1 MRADIPR
8 GPLRGPIHG
17 LITAAAVA
25 GWVLVAA
32 AAPAADEFNMKVTSA
47 GIQLGGHVS
56 GPPLPAGGLANRPV
70 LLEFWG
76 IHCPPCIKSIPLLE
90 TMHQEFGPQGLVV
103 VGAHAQGGGADEI
116 RKAVADLKATFTIVE
131 RAQVAEGMDFN
142 GIPHCMLFDHTG
154 ECVYRGSPFSLG
166 DLAARVTAQAP
177 SAVLEGRTLAKL
189 VVFNEMLKH
198 EQMHGPALKKARGMT
213 KAKDAEAAAEAQYV
227 VEKLEARGRT
237 MLEKA
242 AADRPA
248 DPLAAAQQLDRC
260 AAVFKGTDIGTDAT
274 RELRELKKDPAFQA
288 ALQAA
293 RAQKPGRQ

>member
-1 MRADIPR
+1 MRADLPR
-8 GPLRGPIHG
+8 GPLRGPIHV
-17 LITAAAVA
+17 LVTAAAVA

-32 AAPAADEFNMKVTSA
+32 AAPAADEFNMKVTAA

-56 GPPLPAGGLANRPV
+56 GPPLPVDGLANRPV

-76 IHCPPCIKSIPLLE
+76 IHCPPCIKSMPLLE
-90 TMHQEFGPQGLVV
+90 SMHQQLGPQGLVV
-103 VGAHAQGGGADEI
+103 VGAHAQGGGADDI
-116 RKAVADLKATFTIVE
+116 RKAVTDLKATFTIVE

-154 ECVYRGSPFSLG
+154 ACVYRGSPFSVG

-177 SAVLEGRTLAKL
+177 SAVLEGRTLGKL
-189 VVFNEMLKH
+189 VAFNEMLKH

-242 AADRPA
+242 AADKPA
-248 DPLAAAQQLDRC
+248 DPLAAAQLLDRC
-260 AAVFKGTDIGTDAT
+260 AAVFKGTDIGTDAAK
-274 RELRELKKDPAFQA
+274 ELRELRKDPAFQA
-288 ALQAA
+288 ALRAA
-293 RAQKPGRQ
+293 RTMKPAVQ